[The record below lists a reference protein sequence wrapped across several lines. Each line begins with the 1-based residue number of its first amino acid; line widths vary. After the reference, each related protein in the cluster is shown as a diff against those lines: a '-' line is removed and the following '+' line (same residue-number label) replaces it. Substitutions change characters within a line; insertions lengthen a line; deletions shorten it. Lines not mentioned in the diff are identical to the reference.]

1 MDLHNETHW
10 TQDEAVSSIDKRKLE
25 FIGSLFQNFQG
36 KSKDEVKNGLLP
48 KLKYARENGLTLTP
62 AELSAA
68 IGAIRRHATADEQ
81 KQIDSVLGKIGYGK

>member
-1 MDLHNETHW
+1 MDLHNESHW
-10 TQDEAVSSIDKRKLE
+10 MEDDSVSSIDKRKLE
-25 FIGSLFQNFQG
+25 FIGSLFQGFHG

-68 IGAIRRHATADEQ
+68 INAIRRHATADEQ
-81 KQIDSVLGKIGYGK
+81 KQIDSVLSKIGYKG